1 MITVGD
7 CTTWLP
13 TLEAG
18 SVHCCVTSPPY
29 WGLRDYGVEGQL
41 GLEQTPEE
49 YVAQMVEVFR
59 GVRRALRDDATLWL
73 NLGDSYAANCVGDS
87 RTWEQ
92 LNRKQAQ
99 NAGSYFAP
107 RHVSHGLKPKD
118 L

>member
-29 WGLRDYGVEGQL
+29 WGLRDYGVDGQL
-41 GLEQTPEE
+41 GLEQTPEQ

-59 GVRRALRDDATLWL
+59 GVRRALRDDGTLWL
-73 NLGDSYAANCVGDS
+73 NLGDSYTSTSGNLGYIGSTGNDYSALNTTGANNKGHRIKNLS
-87 RTWEQ
+87 S
-92 LNRKQAQ
+92 L
-99 NAGSYFAP
+99 
-107 RHVSHGLKPKD
+107 
-118 L
+118 